1 MTSFYYRDPD
11 GNNVEITAQN
21 HPSLEAM
28 RTFMGS
34 DAFKKNPSGVEID
47 PEAFVGLFKS
57 GTPVA
62 ELVKLP
68 A

>member
-1 MTSFYYRDPD
+1 
-11 GNNVEITAQN
+11 
-21 HPSLEAM
+21 M

-34 DAFKKNPSGVEID
+34 DVLFNYPSGLEIYTY
-47 PEAFVGLFKS
+47 AFVGLFKS